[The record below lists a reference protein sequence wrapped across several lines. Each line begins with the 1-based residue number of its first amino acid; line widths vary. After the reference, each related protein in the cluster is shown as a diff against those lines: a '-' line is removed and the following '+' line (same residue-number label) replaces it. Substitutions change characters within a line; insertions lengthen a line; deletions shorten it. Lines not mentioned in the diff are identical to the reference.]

1 MKVKSDSN
9 KRKEKAS
16 KKYPKTPRHID
27 NAWAR
32 RFLITAGVI
41 AAFYFVVFF
50 ALPFFAVRYV
60 ETWYADQGDNQSL
73 LIKGWTLSPLTGEVQ
88 LRDVIASYPTGDTST
103 EVGADFIGI
112 NVNLAAL
119 FSKTIH
125 IQSVGVDGLVFRGA
139 QSKEGLR
146 IAGITIPAS
155 DGSNEN
161 TQEEDSSEVS
171 ENGPLPEGW
180 TLQVDDVALI
190 NNRVRWEQS
199 GLSVAVR
206 LSEFSTGM
214 FNSGTKNTTP
224 VALDVTLES
233 LTFETESAP
242 IVLKQP
248 VTLTLAGDMKSLLTQ
263 PKITGD
269 IKLSALDITVP
280 GLQSLALN
288 ALEINDASFA
298 MNSEGLS
305 AGLTQL
311 VLKQVMATIDE
322 QQNAKLE
329 ALIVNNVSWSGGLNE
344 ARVGDITLQGTH
356 AELEAVQ
363 NAGLKELLLAGL
375 TWRGND
381 DEVSFKQITLSE
393 LSAEMPDIEGA
404 TLNSFAASDITVN
417 QLSTE
422 PTATIGSAGLNTL
435 TAKHRTAGDL
445 SLSSII
451 ANTIKASAAN
461 QSVADITL
469 EALTVMP
476 PSGDQPLVSL
486 DHYEVT
492 DINATPESF
501 RSGLHR
507 FYGLVA
513 NATRLKNGAIAGVPE
528 AEMPEAEVAD
538 PTDTPNTQSEE
549 TQSATESDNA
559 SSPFAVE
566 IAGVEMIQAD
576 SEARADTT
584 DTKQAKVTP
593 SSFHWVD
600 QAMTPNVS
608 TNVSVVELRTGKIDT
623 AALDKGVELHMV
635 LALDTYNRV
644 RVDGVMGMKGEYP
657 EGKID
662 LNIEQLNLVEFN
674 PYLVEAMGYRLK
686 KGMLQVTS
694 DISITDGQL
703 GGEMLIVLQ
712 NSKFEPADEETIKSL
727 SKQISMPVETALSV
741 LKDDNNN
748 IRIEVPLSGDISQPD
763 VGINDVINQISK
775 KALKTATL
783 YYLKQSLVPYG
794 QLLSIASFASDQIF
808 AIRLNDLEYQPQ
820 QLDLTEEHKA
830 YLDTVGKMMIKKAE
844 LELQVCPVA
853 GELELKEWGE
863 NWAIEVAKRAA
874 SVKAYLAE
882 LKDNKDR
889 SLSGRVTVCTPK
901 KGDKAKVI
909 LGV

>member
-1 MKVKSDSN
+1 VKVKPESN
-9 KRKEKAS
+9 KQQDKAN
-16 KKYPKTPRHID
+16 KKYPKKPRRIK
-27 NAWAR
+27 NKWAR
-32 RFLITAGVI
+32 GLLVTTGVI
-41 AAFYFVVFF
+41 IALYIVLFFAFPFF
-50 ALPFFAVRYV
+50 ALRYV
-60 ETWYADQGDNQSL
+60 ESWYADQGENRSL

-88 LRDVIASYPTGDTST
+88 LRDVIANYPTGDTTT
-103 EVGADFIGI
+103 EVGADFVGI

-139 QSKEGLR
+139 QSKEGLS
-146 IAGITIPAS
+146 IAGVAIPAS
-155 DGSNEN
+155 DDSKES
-161 TQEEDSSEVS
+161 TQEEDSSEAS

-180 TLQVDDVALI
+180 TLQVDDIALI

-199 GLSVAVR
+199 GLSVAVQ

-214 FNSGTKNTTP
+214 FKSGTEASTP

-233 LTFETESAP
+233 LTFDTESTP

-263 PKITGD
+263 PNITGD

-305 AGLTQL
+305 AGLSQL
-311 VLKQVMATIDE
+311 VLKQVMAAIDE

-356 AELEAVQ
+356 AELESVQ

-393 LSAEMPDIEGA
+393 LSAEMPDIERA

-435 TAKHRTAGDL
+435 AAKHRTAGDL
-445 SLSSII
+445 SLTSII
-451 ANTIKASAAN
+451 ANTIKANAAN
-461 QSVADITL
+461 QSMADITL

-528 AEMPEAEVAD
+528 TELVD
-538 PTDTPNTQSEE
+538 E
-549 TQSATESDNA
+549 TATETA
-559 SSPFAVE
+559 TPAESSTENSANNDSANSSAAFAVE
-566 IAGVEMIQAD
+566 IAGVEMIQPTINAENNTNEK
-576 SEARADTT
+576 SP
-584 DTKQAKVTP
+584 VTE
-593 SSFHWVD
+593 SSIHWVD

-608 TNVSVVELRTGKIDT
+608 TNVKVVELRTGKIDT
-623 AALDKGVELHMV
+623 SALEKGVELHMV
-635 LALDTYNRV
+635 FALDAYNRI
-644 RVDGVMGMKGEYP
+644 RADGVMGMKGEYP
-657 EGKID
+657 EGKIN

-703 GGEMLIVLQ
+703 GGKMLIVLQ
-712 NSKFEPADEETIKSL
+712 NSKFEPADQETIKSL

-763 VGINDVINQISK
+763 VGINDVVNQISK

-794 QLLSIASFASDQIF
+794 QLLSIASFAGDQLF
-808 AIRLNDLEYQPQ
+808 AIRLDDLKYETQ
-820 QLDLTEEHKA
+820 QLELTDEHKA
-830 YLDTVGKMMIKKAE
+830 YLDTVGKMMIKKSE

-853 GELELKEWGE
+853 GELEQKEWGE

-874 SVKAYLAE
+874 SVKAYLSE
-882 LKDNKDR
+882 IKDKKEK
-889 SLSGRVTVCTPK
+889 SLSGRITVCTPQ

>member
-1 MKVKSDSN
+1 VKVKPESN
-9 KRKEKAS
+9 KQQDKAN
-16 KKYPKTPRHID
+16 KKYPKKPRRIK
-27 NAWAR
+27 NKWAR
-32 RFLITAGVI
+32 GLLVTTGVI
-41 AAFYFVVFF
+41 IALYIVLFFAFPFF
-50 ALPFFAVRYV
+50 ALRYV
-60 ETWYADQGDNQSL
+60 ESWYADQGENRSL

-88 LRDVIASYPTGDTST
+88 LRDVIANYPTGDTTT
-103 EVGADFIGI
+103 EVGADFVGI

-139 QSKEGLR
+139 QSKEGLS
-146 IAGITIPAS
+146 IAGVAIPAS
-155 DGSNEN
+155 DDSKES
-161 TQEEDSSEVS
+161 TQEEDSSEAS

-180 TLQVDDVALI
+180 TLQVDDIALI

-199 GLSVAVR
+199 GLSVAVQ

-214 FNSGTKNTTP
+214 FKSGTEASTP
-224 VALDVTLES
+224 LALDVTLES
-233 LTFETESAP
+233 LTFDTESTP

-263 PKITGD
+263 PNITGD

-311 VLKQVMATIDE
+311 VLKQVMAAIDE

-356 AELEAVQ
+356 AELESVQ
-363 NAGLKELLLAGL
+363 KAGLKELLLAGL

-393 LSAEMPDIEGA
+393 LSAEMPDIERA

-435 TAKHRTAGDL
+435 AAKHRTAGDL
-445 SLSSII
+445 SLTSII
-451 ANTIKASAAN
+451 ANTIKANAAN
-461 QSVADITL
+461 QSMADITL

-528 AEMPEAEVAD
+528 TELVD
-538 PTDTPNTQSEE
+538 E
-549 TQSATESDNA
+549 TATETA
-559 SSPFAVE
+559 TPAESSTENSANNDSANSSAAFAVE
-566 IAGVEMIQAD
+566 IAGVEMIQPTINAENNTNEK
-576 SEARADTT
+576 SP
-584 DTKQAKVTP
+584 VTE
-593 SSFHWVD
+593 SSIHWVD

-608 TNVSVVELRTGKIDT
+608 TNVKVVELRTGKIDT
-623 AALDKGVELHMV
+623 SALEKGVELHMV
-635 LALDTYNRV
+635 FALDAYNRI
-644 RVDGVMGMKGEYP
+644 RADGVMGMKGEYP
-657 EGKID
+657 EGKIN

-703 GGEMLIVLQ
+703 GGKMLIVLQ
-712 NSKFEPADEETIKSL
+712 NSKFEPADQETIKSL

-763 VGINDVINQISK
+763 VGINDVVNQISK

-794 QLLSIASFASDQIF
+794 QLLSIASFAGDQLF
-808 AIRLNDLEYQPQ
+808 AIRLDDLKYETQ
-820 QLDLTEEHKA
+820 QLELTDEHKA
-830 YLDTVGKMMIKKAE
+830 YLDTVGKMMIKKSE

-853 GELELKEWGE
+853 GELEQKEWGE

-874 SVKAYLAE
+874 SVKAYLSE
-882 LKDNKDR
+882 IKDKKEK
-889 SLSGRVTVCTPK
+889 SLSGRITVCTPQ

>member
-1 MKVKSDSN
+1 VKVKPESN
-9 KRKEKAS
+9 KQQDKAN
-16 KKYPKTPRHID
+16 KKYPKKPRRIK
-27 NAWAR
+27 NKWAR
-32 RFLITAGVI
+32 GLLVTTGVI
-41 AAFYFVVFF
+41 IALYIVLFFAFPFF
-50 ALPFFAVRYV
+50 ALRYV
-60 ETWYADQGDNQSL
+60 ESWYADQGENRSL

-88 LRDVIASYPTGDTST
+88 LRDVIANYPTGDTTT
-103 EVGADFIGI
+103 EVGADFVGI
-112 NVNLAAL
+112 NVNLTAL

-139 QSKEGLR
+139 QSKEGLS
-146 IAGITIPAS
+146 IAGVAIPAS
-155 DGSNEN
+155 DDSKES
-161 TQEEDSSEVS
+161 TQEEDSSEAS

-180 TLQVDDVALI
+180 TLQVDDIALI

-199 GLSVAVR
+199 GLSVAVQ

-214 FNSGTKNTTP
+214 FKSGTEASTP

-233 LTFETESAP
+233 LTFDTESTP

-263 PKITGD
+263 PNITGD

-305 AGLTQL
+305 AGLSQL
-311 VLKQVMATIDE
+311 VLKQVMAAIDE

-356 AELEAVQ
+356 AELESVQ

-393 LSAEMPDIEGA
+393 LSAEMPDIERA

-435 TAKHRTAGDL
+435 AAKHRTAGDL
-445 SLSSII
+445 SLTSII
-451 ANTIKASAAN
+451 ANTIKANAAN
-461 QSVADITL
+461 QSMADITL

-528 AEMPEAEVAD
+528 TELVD
-538 PTDTPNTQSEE
+538 E
-549 TQSATESDNA
+549 TATETA
-559 SSPFAVE
+559 TPAESSTENSANNDSANSSAAFAVE
-566 IAGVEMIQAD
+566 IAGVEMIQPTINAENNTNEK
-576 SEARADTT
+576 SP
-584 DTKQAKVTP
+584 VTE
-593 SSFHWVD
+593 SSIHWVD

-608 TNVSVVELRTGKIDT
+608 TNVKVVELRTGKIDT
-623 AALDKGVELHMV
+623 SALEKGVELHMV
-635 LALDTYNRV
+635 FALDAYNRI
-644 RVDGVMGMKGEYP
+644 RADGVMGMKGEYP
-657 EGKID
+657 EGKIN

-703 GGEMLIVLQ
+703 GGKMLIVLQ
-712 NSKFEPADEETIKSL
+712 NSKFEPADQETIKSL

-763 VGINDVINQISK
+763 VGINDVVNQISK

-794 QLLSIASFASDQIF
+794 QLLSIASFAGDQLF
-808 AIRLNDLEYQPQ
+808 AIRLDDLKYETQ
-820 QLDLTEEHKA
+820 QLELTDEHKA
-830 YLDTVGKMMIKKAE
+830 YLDTVGKMMIKKSE

-853 GELELKEWGE
+853 GELEQKEWGE

-874 SVKAYLAE
+874 SVKAYLSE
-882 LKDNKDR
+882 IKDKKEK
-889 SLSGRVTVCTPK
+889 SLSGRITVCTPQ

>member
-1 MKVKSDSN
+1 VKVKPESN
-9 KRKEKAS
+9 KQQDKAN
-16 KKYPKTPRHID
+16 KKYPKKPRRIK
-27 NAWAR
+27 NKWAR
-32 RFLITAGVI
+32 GLLVTTGVI
-41 AAFYFVVFF
+41 IALYIVLFFAFPFF
-50 ALPFFAVRYV
+50 ALRYV
-60 ETWYADQGDNQSL
+60 ESWYADQGENRSL

-88 LRDVIASYPTGDTST
+88 LRDVIANYPTGDTTT
-103 EVGADFIGI
+103 EVGADFVGI

-139 QSKEGLR
+139 QSKEGLS
-146 IAGITIPAS
+146 IAGVAIPAS
-155 DGSNEN
+155 DDSKES
-161 TQEEDSSEVS
+161 TQEEDSSEAS

-180 TLQVDDVALI
+180 TLQVDDIALI

-199 GLSVAVR
+199 GLSVAVQ

-214 FNSGTKNTTP
+214 FKSGTEASTP

-233 LTFETESAP
+233 LTFDTESTP

-263 PKITGD
+263 PNITGD

-305 AGLTQL
+305 AGLSQL
-311 VLKQVMATIDE
+311 VLKQVMAAIDE

-356 AELEAVQ
+356 AELESVQ

-422 PTATIGSAGLNTL
+422 PTAIIGSAGLNTL

-445 SLSSII
+445 SLTSII

-528 AEMPEAEVAD
+528 TELVD
-538 PTDTPNTQSEE
+538 E
-549 TQSATESDNA
+549 TATETA
-559 SSPFAVE
+559 TPAESSTENSANNDSANSSAAFAVE
-566 IAGVEMIQAD
+566 IAGVEMIQPTINAENNTNEK
-576 SEARADTT
+576 SP
-584 DTKQAKVTP
+584 VTE

-608 TNVSVVELRTGKIDT
+608 TNVKVVELRTGKIDT
-623 AALDKGVELHMV
+623 SALEEGVELHMV
-635 LALDTYNRV
+635 FALDAYNRI
-644 RVDGVMGMKGEYP
+644 RADGVMGMKGEYP
-657 EGKID
+657 EGKIN

-703 GGEMLIVLQ
+703 GGKMLIVLQ
-712 NSKFEPADEETIKSL
+712 NSKFEPADQETIKSL

-763 VGINDVINQISK
+763 VGINDVVNQISK

-794 QLLSIASFASDQIF
+794 QLLSIASFAGDQLF
-808 AIRLNDLEYQPQ
+808 AIRLDDLKYETQ
-820 QLDLTEEHKA
+820 QLELTDEHKA
-830 YLDTVGKMMIKKAE
+830 YLDTVGKMMIKKSE

-853 GELELKEWGE
+853 GELEQKEWGE

-874 SVKAYLAE
+874 SVKAYLSE
-882 LKDNKDR
+882 IKDKKEK
-889 SLSGRVTVCTPK
+889 SLSGRITVCTPQ

>member
-1 MKVKSDSN
+1 MKVKPESN
-9 KRKEKAS
+9 KQQGKAN
-16 KKYPKTPRHID
+16 KKYPKKARRI
-27 NAWAR
+27 NNKWAR
-32 RFLITAGVI
+32 GLLITSGIIVALYLVL
-41 AAFYFVVFF
+41 FF
-50 ALPFFAVRYV
+50 ALPFFALRYV
-60 ETWYADQGDNQSL
+60 ESWYADQGENRSL

-88 LRDVIASYPTGDTST
+88 LRDVIANYPTGDTTT
-103 EVGADFIGI
+103 EVGADFVGI

-139 QSKEGLR
+139 QSKEGLS
-146 IAGITIPAS
+146 IAGVAIPVS
-155 DGSNEN
+155 DDSEES
-161 TQEEDSSEVS
+161 TQEEDSSEAS
-171 ENGPLPEGW
+171 ESGPLPEGW
-180 TLQVDDVALI
+180 TLQVDDIALI

-214 FNSGTKNTTP
+214 FKSGTEASTP
-224 VALDVTLES
+224 LALDVTLES
-233 LTFETESAP
+233 LTFDTESTP

-263 PKITGD
+263 PNITGD

-311 VLKQVMATIDE
+311 VLKQVMAAIDE

-356 AELEAVQ
+356 AELESVQ

-486 DHYEVT
+486 DHYEVM

-889 SLSGRVTVCTPK
+889 SL
-901 KGDKAKVI
+901 
-909 LGV
+909 

>member
-1 MKVKSDSN
+1 MKVKPESN
-9 KRKEKAS
+9 KQQDKAN
-16 KKYPKTPRHID
+16 KKYPKKPRRIK
-27 NAWAR
+27 NKWAR
-32 RFLITAGVI
+32 GLLITSGVI
-41 AAFYFVVFF
+41 VALYLVLFF
-50 ALPFFAVRYV
+50 ALPFFALRYV
-60 ETWYADQGDNQSL
+60 ESWYADQGENRSL

-88 LRDVIASYPTGDTST
+88 LRDVIANYPTGDTTT
-103 EVGADFIGI
+103 EVGADFVGI

-139 QSKEGLR
+139 QSKEGLS
-146 IAGITIPAS
+146 IAGVAIPAS
-155 DGSNEN
+155 DDSEES
-161 TQEEDSSEVS
+161 TQEEDSSEAS
-171 ENGPLPEGW
+171 ESGPLPEGW
-180 TLQVDDVALI
+180 TLQVDDIALI

-214 FNSGTKNTTP
+214 FKSGTEASTP

-233 LTFETESAP
+233 LTFDTESTP
-242 IVLKQP
+242 IILKQP

-263 PKITGD
+263 PNITGD
-269 IKLSALDITVP
+269 IKLSTLDISVP
-280 GLQSLALN
+280 GLQSLVLN

-305 AGLTQL
+305 AGLSQL
-311 VLKQVMATIDE
+311 VLKQVMAAIDE

-356 AELEAVQ
+356 AELESVQ

-393 LSAEMPDIEGA
+393 LSAEMPDIERA

-435 TAKHRTAGDL
+435 AAKHRTAGDL
-445 SLSSII
+445 SLTSII
-451 ANTIKASAAN
+451 ANTIKANAAN
-461 QSVADITL
+461 QSMADITL

-528 AEMPEAEVAD
+528 TELVD
-538 PTDTPNTQSEE
+538 E
-549 TQSATESDNA
+549 TATETA
-559 SSPFAVE
+559 TPAESSTENSANNDSANSSAAFAVE
-566 IAGVEMIQAD
+566 IAGVEMIQPTINAENNTNEK
-576 SEARADTT
+576 SP
-584 DTKQAKVTP
+584 VTE
-593 SSFHWVD
+593 SSIHWVD

-608 TNVSVVELRTGKIDT
+608 TNVKVVELRTGKIDT
-623 AALDKGVELHMV
+623 SALEKGIELHIVFALD
-635 LALDTYNRV
+635 AYNRI
-644 RVDGVMGMKGEYP
+644 RADGVMGMKGEYP
-657 EGKID
+657 EGKIN

-703 GGEMLIVLQ
+703 GGKMLIVLQ
-712 NSKFEPADEETIKSL
+712 NSKFEPADQETIKSL

-763 VGINDVINQISK
+763 VGINDVVNQISK

-794 QLLSIASFASDQIF
+794 QLLSIASFAGDQLF
-808 AIRLNDLEYQPQ
+808 AIRLDDLKYETQ
-820 QLDLTEEHKA
+820 QLELTDEHKA
-830 YLDTVGKMMIKKAE
+830 YLDTVGKMMIKKSE

-853 GELELKEWGE
+853 GELEQKEWGE

-874 SVKAYLAE
+874 SVKAYLSE
-882 LKDNKDR
+882 IKDKKEK
-889 SLSGRVTVCTPK
+889 SLSGRITVCTPQ

>member
-1 MKVKSDSN
+1 MKVKPESN
-9 KRKEKAS
+9 KQQDKAN
-16 KKYPKTPRHID
+16 KKYPKKPRRIK
-27 NAWAR
+27 NKWAR
-32 RFLITAGVI
+32 GLLVTTGVI
-41 AAFYFVVFF
+41 IALYIVLFFAFPFF
-50 ALPFFAVRYV
+50 ALRYV
-60 ETWYADQGDNQSL
+60 ESWYADQGENRSL

-88 LRDVIASYPTGDTST
+88 LRDVIANYPTGDTTT
-103 EVGADFIGI
+103 EVGADFVGI

-139 QSKEGLR
+139 QSKEGLS
-146 IAGITIPAS
+146 IAGVAIPAS
-155 DGSNEN
+155 DDSKES
-161 TQEEDSSEVS
+161 TQEEDSSEAS

-180 TLQVDDVALI
+180 TLQVDDIALI

-199 GLSVAVR
+199 GLSVAVQ

-214 FNSGTKNTTP
+214 FKSGTEASTP

-233 LTFETESAP
+233 LTFDTESTP

-263 PKITGD
+263 PNITGD

-305 AGLTQL
+305 AGLSQL
-311 VLKQVMATIDE
+311 VLKQVMAAIDE

-356 AELEAVQ
+356 AELESVQ

-393 LSAEMPDIEGA
+393 LSAEMPDIERA

-435 TAKHRTAGDL
+435 AAKHRTAGDL
-445 SLSSII
+445 SLTSII
-451 ANTIKASAAN
+451 ANTIKANAAN
-461 QSVADITL
+461 QSMADITL

-513 NATRLKNGAIAGVPE
+513 NATRLKNGAIAGVPVTE
-528 AEMPEAEVAD
+528 LVD
-538 PTDTPNTQSEE
+538 E
-549 TQSATESDNA
+549 TATETA
-559 SSPFAVE
+559 TPAESSTENSANNDSANSSAAFAVE
-566 IAGVEMIQAD
+566 IAGVEMIQPTINAENNTNEK
-576 SEARADTT
+576 SP
-584 DTKQAKVTP
+584 VTE

-608 TNVSVVELRTGKIDT
+608 TNVKVVELRTGKIDT
-623 AALDKGVELHMV
+623 SALEEGVELHMV
-635 LALDTYNRV
+635 FALDAYNRI
-644 RVDGVMGMKGEYP
+644 RADGVMGMKGEYP
-657 EGKID
+657 EGKIN

-703 GGEMLIVLQ
+703 GGKMLIVLQ
-712 NSKFEPADEETIKSL
+712 NSKFEPADQETIKSL

-763 VGINDVINQISK
+763 VGINDVVNQISK

-794 QLLSIASFASDQIF
+794 QLLSIASFAGDQLF
-808 AIRLNDLEYQPQ
+808 AIRLDDLKYETQ
-820 QLDLTEEHKA
+820 QLELTDEHKA
-830 YLDTVGKMMIKKAE
+830 YLDTVGKMMIKKSE

-853 GELELKEWGE
+853 GELEQKEWGE

-874 SVKAYLAE
+874 SVKAYLSE
-882 LKDNKDR
+882 IKDKKEK
-889 SLSGRVTVCTPK
+889 SLSGRITVCTPQ

>member
-1 MKVKSDSN
+1 MKVKPESN
-9 KRKEKAS
+9 KQQDKAN
-16 KKYPKTPRHID
+16 KKYPKKPRRIK
-27 NAWAR
+27 NKWAR
-32 RFLITAGVI
+32 GLLVTTGVI
-41 AAFYFVVFF
+41 IALYIVLFFAFPFF
-50 ALPFFAVRYV
+50 ALRYV
-60 ETWYADQGDNQSL
+60 ESWYADQGENRSL

-88 LRDVIASYPTGDTST
+88 LRDVIANYPTGDTTT
-103 EVGADFIGI
+103 EVGADFVGI

-139 QSKEGLR
+139 QSKEGLS
-146 IAGITIPAS
+146 IAGVAIPAS
-155 DGSNEN
+155 DDSKES
-161 TQEEDSSEVS
+161 TQEEDSSEAS

-180 TLQVDDVALI
+180 TLQVDDIALI

-199 GLSVAVR
+199 GLSVAVQ

-214 FNSGTKNTTP
+214 FKSGTEASTP

-233 LTFETESAP
+233 LTFDTESTP

-263 PKITGD
+263 PNITGD

-305 AGLTQL
+305 AGLSQL
-311 VLKQVMATIDE
+311 VLKQVMAAIDE

-356 AELEAVQ
+356 AELESVQ

-393 LSAEMPDIEGA
+393 LSAEMPDIERA

-435 TAKHRTAGDL
+435 AAKHRTAGDL
-445 SLSSII
+445 SLTSII
-451 ANTIKASAAN
+451 ANTIKANAAN
-461 QSVADITL
+461 QSMADITL

-528 AEMPEAEVAD
+528 TELVD
-538 PTDTPNTQSEE
+538 E
-549 TQSATESDNA
+549 TATETA
-559 SSPFAVE
+559 TPAESSTENSANNDSANSSAAFAVE
-566 IAGVEMIQAD
+566 IAGVEMIQPTINAENNTNEK
-576 SEARADTT
+576 SP
-584 DTKQAKVTP
+584 VTE

-608 TNVSVVELRTGKIDT
+608 TNVKVVELRTGKIDT
-623 AALDKGVELHMV
+623 SALEEGVELHMV
-635 LALDTYNRV
+635 FALDAYNRI
-644 RVDGVMGMKGEYP
+644 RADGVMGMKGEYP
-657 EGKID
+657 EGKIN

-703 GGEMLIVLQ
+703 GGKMLIVLQ
-712 NSKFEPADEETIKSL
+712 NSKFEPADQETIKSL

-763 VGINDVINQISK
+763 VGINDVVNQISK

-794 QLLSIASFASDQIF
+794 QLLSIASFAGDQLF
-808 AIRLNDLEYQPQ
+808 AIRLDDLKYETQ
-820 QLDLTEEHKA
+820 QLELTDEHKA
-830 YLDTVGKMMIKKAE
+830 YLDTVGKMMIKKSE

-853 GELELKEWGE
+853 GELEQKEWGE

-874 SVKAYLAE
+874 SVKAYLSE
-882 LKDNKDR
+882 IKDKKEK
-889 SLSGRVTVCTPK
+889 SLSGRITVCTPQ